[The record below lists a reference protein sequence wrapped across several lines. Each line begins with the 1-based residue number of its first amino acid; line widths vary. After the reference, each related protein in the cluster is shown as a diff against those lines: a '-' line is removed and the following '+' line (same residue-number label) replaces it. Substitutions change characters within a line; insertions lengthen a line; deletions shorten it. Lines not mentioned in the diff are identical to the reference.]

1 MKMIDRRGVWRLYDR
16 HTTLILTD
24 EKQLER
30 IAYAPDEPLF
40 DDEDRGFSGERHG
53 LYPKGTTLDSFMAD
67 AAQRGCTR
75 VSPTIF
81 SLAAPRAP
89 ANPDSEITVKAYQVI
104 CEKARAHGMTFGAS
118 LISPLD
124 LGGGYAKTHENTGR
138 TWQMAEADLQD
149 GHFSLEMREQMQ
161 WYNNKGPIALRLT
174 RLMAY
179 AFDEERLG
187 DSANFYVNA
196 AAMEDITP
204 SVRFERLA
212 GTEKVTGSG
221 YGYRLMRVSGDC
233 GSAKGHV
240 MVLAEYATPELD
252 YFADNALP
260 YIQSV
265 VDLHAQNGIA
275 YEGFYSDEMHIQ
287 FDWDLNEHFGPTEI
301 RTRYVTPSLIREYA
315 ARYGEKYPRFRALYG
330 VLLPGPALG
339 GRQARAARDG
349 PRRSGHRRN
358 LAFPQALFRAA
369 LAHGGRSFQGGEGL
383 RGKPLWR
390 AHHGQGARHLAGS
403 SHLRPFLR

>member
-75 VSPTIF
+75 VEVSYDFFFGGTTRT
-81 SLAAPRAP
+81 SY
-89 ANPDSEITVKAYQVI
+89 PDSEITVKAYQVI

-124 LGGGYAKTHENTGR
+124 LGGGYVKTHENTGR

-196 AAMEDITP
+196 AAMDDTTP

-287 FDWDLNEHFGPTEI
+287 FDWDLNERRALWRKI
-301 RTRYVTPSLIREYA
+301 
-315 ARYGEKYPRFRALYG
+315 PRFRALYG